1 MCVSILLVASV
12 CDMGIMQTEVTEHL
26 RPRGL
31 MFSASFLSLTP
42 FERERER
49 AVRRRRRRG
58 GKKRGK
64 IKREVGGYLGF
75 N

>member
-1 MCVSILLVASV
+1 MLDFVCVSILLVASV

-49 AVRRRRRRG
+49 GLYEG
-58 GKKRGK
+58 GEEEEEKKREKSRG
-64 IKREVGGYLGF
+64 R
-75 N
+75 

>member
-42 FERERER
+42 FEREREGR
-49 AVRRRRRRG
+49 TKEEEKRRKKKGEKSRG
-58 GKKRGK
+58 R
-64 IKREVGGYLGF
+64 
-75 N
+75 